1 MQVVFPLGLVADG
14 ADAYLVSYG
23 KNDNDTRLAS
33 FDRAKL
39 LEELQPPVP
48 AGWDGKRAKC

>member
-33 FDRAKL
+33 FDREKL

-48 AGWDGKRAKC
+48 AGWDKKATC